1 MTRLH
6 HVNLGVPP
14 DGADAEADF
23 LIGVLGYRKV
33 EPSAMA
39 PAGTRPTTVPRCT

>member
-14 DGADAEADF
+14 DGAEEEATF
-23 LIGVLGYRKV
+23 LVEVLVKIARELDEQVSEMGLGERSRF
-33 EPSAMA
+33 E
-39 PAGTRPTTVPRCT
+39 

>member
-14 DGADAEADF
+14 DGADASIQSAPKVDF
-23 LIGVLGYRKV
+23 AR
-33 EPSAMA
+33 
-39 PAGTRPTTVPRCT
+39 PA